1 MNEHD
6 IDYVIMR
13 TIIGVFI
20 LLLLVP
26 ILLLIGELISSF
38 GFLPFVGI
46 LLGLGVFLFLSH
58 WVGKWFVG

>member
-20 LLLLVP
+20 SLLLVP

-58 WVGKWFVG
+58 WVGKWLYL

>member
-6 IDYVIMR
+6 IDNVIMR

-58 WVGKWFVG
+58 WVGKCLWK